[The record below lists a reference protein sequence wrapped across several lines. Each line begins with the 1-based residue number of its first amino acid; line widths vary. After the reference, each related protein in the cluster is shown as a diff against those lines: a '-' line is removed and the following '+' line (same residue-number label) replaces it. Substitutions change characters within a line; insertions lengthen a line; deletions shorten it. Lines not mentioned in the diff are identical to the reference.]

1 MATVAVRIYPNALDN
16 LLNGPGGPVAHD
28 LARRAIRVESAA
40 KRLAP
45 VDTGRLRSSITWALY
60 RDGRGLYAE
69 VGSRVLYAVFQELG
83 TRYMRAHPFLV
94 PALRAA
100 A

>member
-1 MATVAVRIYPNALDN
+1 MAGAAVVLYPAALQAM
-16 LLNGPGGPVAHD
+16 LNGPGGLVAKD

-45 VDTGRLRSSITWALY
+45 ADTGRPRASLTRAPYL
-60 RDGRGLYAE
+60 DGGGLHARI
-69 VGSRVLYAVFQELG
+69 GTNVLYAIFQELG
-83 TRYMRAHPFLV
+83 TRYMAAHPFLV